1 MNKEISCLNT
11 KAIVEYVRRHNGGDL
26 RSLLEHLDP
35 ELDHQKDLEKFLTDP
50 NNWVS
55 SKVFSD
61 LCLRAREIFHDDR
74 IAFKI
79 GFESI
84 SANRLGYIQ
93 RIFVRTMRHPRDGI
107 HKAQIINDK
116 FNRTKSIEIVENT
129 HGRARVRLHWYPGLE
144 LNKDSCYINQGVY
157 SAIATIW
164 GIPPSEVVES
174 CCFFEG
180 GSYCQYTIS
189 WAKQSLLR
197 GLWSWVFPQRHLL
210 EEAVAE
216 MEKDKVLLQKKYE
229 EVYDLNVELKHRLD
243 QLVSLQES
251 SRAIVSILDAKKL
264 LTSVMRLL
272 TQTIGFERAILMLVD
287 ENKKVLRYAYGVG
300 AEESIERAF
309 RNYQIPMDRASNILV
324 RVANTGIPAFIEDS
338 TVAPLNRE
346 NPILKI
352 LKPKSFVIVP
362 LISRNRIIGV
372 LGADKGKSEARI
384 SQEDR
389 DYLLSYANQIA
400 VALDNAK
407 LYHDINESYMS
418 SIQSLALALEAKD
431 SYTKGHSERV
441 TRHATE
447 IAKLLGLS
455 ETECER
461 LGQMS
466 MMHDIGKIGVPDM
479 ILVKPG
485 KLSPHEWDL
494 ICRHTTVGAKIIDP
508 LHLPKNEIAIIKSH
522 HERIDGKGYPEGLT
536 GDELPIEARIV
547 SVADAFDA
555 MTTDRPYRRALT
567 LGATCQE
574 LRVNS
579 GRQFDPEVARALLE
593 LVEDSHTAP
602 SRVIPLHQH
611 RFVRS

>member
-229 EVYDLNVELKHRLD
+229 EGYVRNAELKPR
-243 QLVSLQES
+243 
-251 SRAIVSILDAKKL
+251 
-264 LTSVMRLL
+264 
-272 TQTIGFERAILMLVD
+272 
-287 ENKKVLRYAYGVG
+287 
-300 AEESIERAF
+300 F
-309 RNYQIPMDRASNILV
+309 RR
-324 RVANTGIPAFIEDS
+324 
-338 TVAPLNRE
+338 
-346 NPILKI
+346 
-352 LKPKSFVIVP
+352 
-362 LISRNRIIGV
+362 
-372 LGADKGKSEARI
+372 
-384 SQEDR
+384 
-389 DYLLSYANQIA
+389 
-400 VALDNAK
+400 
-407 LYHDINESYMS
+407 
-418 SIQSLALALEAKD
+418 
-431 SYTKGHSERV
+431 
-441 TRHATE
+441 
-447 IAKLLGLS
+447 
-455 ETECER
+455 
-461 LGQMS
+461 
-466 MMHDIGKIGVPDM
+466 
-479 ILVKPG
+479 
-485 KLSPHEWDL
+485 
-494 ICRHTTVGAKIIDP
+494 
-508 LHLPKNEIAIIKSH
+508 
-522 HERIDGKGYPEGLT
+522 
-536 GDELPIEARIV
+536 
-547 SVADAFDA
+547 
-555 MTTDRPYRRALT
+555 
-567 LGATCQE
+567 
-574 LRVNS
+574 
-579 GRQFDPEVARALLE
+579 
-593 LVEDSHTAP
+593 
-602 SRVIPLHQH
+602 
-611 RFVRS
+611 